1 MRSVTE
7 FVAPLSRIQA
17 AFHNK
22 NLVLGGRKLS
32 GASMSLSTYSE
43 YDPADKQLTRNPHLR
58 GYRKSAA
65 VFSFLDRLAR
75 HIAVRTE
82 YAAVAGPGFEQRM
95 AVFTFIKPLAG
106 IGWHGFRFPVSA
118 VRAGDGGVW
127 NDLLVHLLIPCGLVC
142 IIEIGIFSELQH
154 FLEGDRLEY
163 LFGG

>member
-1 MRSVTE
+1 MVQDKSKSVKNARNRVKGAAESARPKEFIHRMRSVTE

-82 YAAVAGPGFEQRM
+82 HAAITGFRPEKRM
-95 AVFTFIKPLAG
+95 TMFTFIKPLAG
-106 IGWHGFRFPVSA
+106 IGRHSF
-118 VRAGDGGVW
+118 
-127 NDLLVHLLIPCGLVC
+127 HLLAPA
-142 IIEIGIFSELQH
+142 
-154 FLEGDRLEY
+154 
-163 LFGG
+163 FGAGNG